1 MIKMIALDID
11 GTLINS
17 NGEIS
22 RYVKYYIDKAKDK
35 DIVFTLISGRNY
47 NDMKPYVEELSI
59 KGMIGSVNGAEII
72 DTLSERIVK
81 KERISK
87 EIAIKIIEKCKKEN
101 LNYINFTNKNVYCE
115 INADRKIY
123 KNYFKSCIGV
133 TNIYKNIDVEGTSKI
148 MVIGEH
154 QKLVKLKKSL
164 IEEDYKL
171 NIDFSCLDLMELYS
185 CKVNKGI
192 ALEMI
197 SEYYN
202 IKINEIAC
210 IGDSENDIYM
220 FDKVKYSVA
229 MENALPEVKNKALY
243 ITKSN
248 DDDGVAYALK
258 ELIRKYK

>member
-1 MIKMIALDID
+1 VIKV
-11 GTLINS
+11 GT
-17 NGEIS
+17 G
-22 RYVKYYIDKAKDK
+22 D
-35 DIVFTLISGRNY
+35 
-47 NDMKPYVEELSI
+47 
-59 KGMIGSVNGAEII
+59 
-72 DTLSERIVK
+72 
-81 KERISK
+81 
-87 EIAIKIIEKCKKEN
+87 
-101 LNYINFTNKNVYCE
+101 
-115 INADRKIY
+115 
-123 KNYFKSCIGV
+123 CIF
-133 TNIYKNIDVEGTSKI
+133 DC
-148 MVIGEH
+148 
-154 QKLVKLKKSL
+154 QKLQ
-164 IEEDYKL
+164 
-171 NIDFSCLDLMELYS
+171 FSIAKHIYS

-202 IKINEIAC
+202 IEINEIAC